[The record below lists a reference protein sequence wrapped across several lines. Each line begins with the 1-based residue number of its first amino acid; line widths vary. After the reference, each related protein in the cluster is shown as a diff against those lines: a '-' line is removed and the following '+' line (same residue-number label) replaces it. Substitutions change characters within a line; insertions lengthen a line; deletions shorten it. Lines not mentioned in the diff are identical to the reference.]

1 MFSPIAIAVL
11 PIGEYESDLI
21 RHEAEAMVGVFS
33 ELEAILTI
41 AEAVVT
47 EEEARQSVQ
56 KLLEK
61 APDLLLLIPLRGL
74 SAPIMEAAGRKSLIP
89 CLIWPV
95 QGRFA
100 LPSSALAAGAL
111 REAGFPVELFYAP
124 PDHPG
129 TSELLRSVLKAA
141 IACSRL
147 RRSRV
152 GVVGGLF
159 PNLVS
164 CRYDPQTVESR
175 LGMTMLSIPFAEL
188 REAMHGPSFPF
199 QEMERIRQEIIN
211 SYRVDGADLNAL
223 DRGIRLHLAL
233 KQIAQGKKLDGFATE
248 CWSGFPRELGLN
260 PCLGFI
266 EDAYTL
272 ACEGDVMLCASLLM
286 VKYLTGSNAYTG
298 DVYDLDMDGVLT
310 LAHCGGPASL
320 ASDKREVVLAKSLLA
335 MEKGFETVTCRPS
348 PSPGPVSL
356 LRFYGQDCDKMH
368 IARGEVQSSEQS
380 PNLTV
385 KVKLEGNRW
394 DFLGQ
399 CFGNH
404 YVLAAGDIRRE
415 LKLLC
420 QWLGISLYET

>member
-1 MFSPIAIAVL
+1 
-11 PIGEYESDLI
+11 
-21 RHEAEAMVGVFS
+21 
-33 ELEAILTI
+33 
-41 AEAVVT
+41 
-47 EEEARQSVQ
+47 
-56 KLLEK
+56 
-61 APDLLLLIPLRGL
+61 
-74 SAPIMEAAGRKSLIP
+74 
-89 CLIWPV
+89 
-95 QGRFA
+95 
-100 LPSSALAAGAL
+100 
-111 REAGFPVELFYAP
+111 
-124 PDHPG
+124 
-129 TSELLRSVLKAA
+129 
-141 IACSRL
+141 
-147 RRSRV
+147 
-152 GVVGGLF
+152 
-159 PNLVS
+159 
-164 CRYDPQTVESR
+164 
-175 LGMTMLSIPFAEL
+175 
-188 REAMHGPSFPF
+188 
-199 QEMERIRQEIIN
+199 
-211 SYRVDGADLNAL
+211 
-223 DRGIRLHLAL
+223 
-233 KQIAQGKKLDGFATE
+233 
-248 CWSGFPRELGLN
+248 
-260 PCLGFI
+260 
-266 EDAYTL
+266 
-272 ACEGDVMLCASLLM
+272 LLM